1 MHLDTRPVRCFCC
14 PHIEI
19 FMTASFEIEGI
30 ITVVKVGKFGEKA
43 KVVFGVEFGIWCPNR
58 SACGSLRSKKRPHLS
73 LRVVTESPSR
83 S

>member
-1 MHLDTRPVRCFCC
+1 MYVHLDTRPVRCFCC

-43 KVVFGVEFGIWCPNR
+43 KVVFGVEFG
-58 SACGSLRSKKRPHLS
+58 
-73 LRVVTESPSR
+73 V
-83 S
+83 